1 MIRNAAPSDLD
12 SILRIA
18 TESGLFDAEQT
29 DFLRTLFLE
38 PGPDDV
44 WFVADQDGL
53 LEGVAYMAPEKM
65 THGTWNLY
73 WIAVLPQSQRRGLGA
88 QLVQH
93 VVGWLGERGERM
105 LLVETAG
112 IDEFDYVRRFYQ
124 SHGFQHTAVIPGFY
138 AEGVD
143 KVIFLRNLT

>member
-1 MIRNAAPSDLD
+1 MIRNAAPSDL
-12 SILRIA
+12 SAIQKIA

-38 PGPDDV
+38 PGPEDV
-44 WFVADQDGL
+44 WFVIDHDGL
-53 LEGVAYMAPEKM
+53 LEGVAYLAPEKM

-73 WIAVLPQSQRRGLGA
+73 WIAVLPKSQKRGLGA

-93 VVGWLGERGERM
+93 VFSWLGERGERL

-112 IDEFDYVRRFYQ
+112 IDEFEYVRRFYQ
-124 SHGFQHTAVIPGFY
+124 SHGFTHAAVIPGFY
-138 AEGVD
+138 DEGID
-143 KVIFLRNLT
+143 KVIFTKNLQ